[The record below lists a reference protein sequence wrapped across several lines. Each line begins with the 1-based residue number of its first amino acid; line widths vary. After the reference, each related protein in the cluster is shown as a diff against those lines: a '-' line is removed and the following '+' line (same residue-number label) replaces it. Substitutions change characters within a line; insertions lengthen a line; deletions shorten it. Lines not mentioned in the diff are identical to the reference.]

1 MLGALALT
9 FAQVVGMVVVPNTGK
24 ITAAVVVKQSL
35 ALGIDFAA
43 REPGKSRASRSD
55 LRALAQASPGTWLD
69 AQIEVGDDSI
79 AEPPDELRVFLLA
92 RREAIWAI
100 VAALEKSPPVWR
112 VQPSAE
118 AIPRL
123 MPWIR
128 LHKILLATA
137 LVAER
142 EGRSEEADRALEASW
157 SLGRGFPG
165 PNVLIARI
173 LGVAVESWQAGVV
186 RKFRAAPRSWIDRLA
201 DDEAWRRLGGA
212 ITTEGRIRA
221 SALPLPAGKEKP
233 DVAIRAMAAVARA
246 LPGIAP
252 CDRDALSDDALWLHA
267 AAVFR
272 VDSSAEART
281 LEALCKDVIQ
291 GNVASIIRRTARLR
305 VDRELSSKILELRQ
319 ERADSASG
327 KWPEKVD
334 MASTICPGA
343 GYRYRLSGERM
354 EIRFEGSV
362 DNPEAG
368 VVLPLAYAAQ

>member
-1 MLGALALT
+1 VLGALALT
-9 FAQVVGMVVVPNTGK
+9 FAQVVGTVAVPNTGK
-24 ITAAVVVKQSL
+24 LTAAVVVKQSL

-43 REPGKSRASRSD
+43 REPGQSRASRSD
-55 LRALAQASPGTWLD
+55 LRALFQASPGSWLD
-69 AQIEVGDDSI
+69 GQIEVADDSI
-79 AEPPDELRVFLLA
+79 GEPPEELRRFLLM

-100 VAALEKSPPVWR
+100 IAALEKSPPVWK

-128 LHKILLATA
+128 LHKVLLATA
-137 LVAER
+137 LIEER
-142 EGRSEEADRALEASW
+142 EGRNEEADRALEASW

-201 DDEAWRRLGGA
+201 DDEPWRRLGGA
-212 ITTEGRIRA
+212 IASEGRIRA
-221 SALPLPAGKEKP
+221 SEVPAPAGKERP

-246 LPGIAP
+246 LPSIAP
-252 CDRDALSDDALWLHA
+252 CDRNALSDDALWLHA

-272 VDSSAEART
+272 VDSSAEARN

-291 GNVASIIRRTARLR
+291 GNVATIIRRTARLR
-305 VDRELSSKILELRQ
+305 VDRELSSKILELRR
-319 ERADSASG
+319 ERAGSANG
-327 KWPEKVD
+327 KWPENVD
-334 MASTICPGA
+334 IASTICPGA
-343 GYRYRLSGERM
+343 AYRYSLSGERM

-362 DNPEAG
+362 DDPEAG
-368 VVLPLAYAAQ
+368 VVLPLEYAAQ